1 MCPDSSEGE
10 SMVRILLRFSEQ
22 IVEEP
27 IVSQIILDL
36 KVPINIITAHV
47 NSKGGEVL
55 AQVPDA
61 ALDQIVA
68 AFRKK
73 GVTVSVPKLIEVDTE
88 KCFSCGSCVAL
99 CPMEAITQAEDRSIV
114 FNKEKCVGS
123 TCSACVDACPARA
136 ITSVKQI
143 NHELAANVSLQKET
157 GKKR

>member
-1 MCPDSSEGE
+1 MA
-10 SMVRILLRFSEQ
+10 MVRILLRFSEK
-22 IVEEP
+22 IVERP

-36 KVPINIITAHV
+36 KVPINIVTAHV

-55 AQVPDA
+55 AEVPDE
-61 ALDQIVA
+61 ALDKVVK

-73 GVTVSVPKLIEVDTE
+73 GVTVSLPKLIEVDTE
-88 KCFSCGSCVAL
+88 KCISCGSCVTL
-99 CPMEAITQAEDRSIV
+99 CPVEAITQAEDLSIV

-136 ITSVKQI
+136 IKSVKQ
-143 NHELAANVSLQKET
+143 NNSELTGTT